1 MIKRSDIFVSLLI
14 GIIISFFLL
23 VIINTLKDEFSIT
36 PAILN
41 FRWFLLLL
49 IPLCVLIYVYVIS
62 IAGGKWPLVFQFGK
76 FLIIG
81 SSNFSIDFGILNLFI
96 NLTDIDSGIS
106 YSVFKATSFILASV
120 NSYIWNKYWTF
131 GDSEG
136 KGMVKQFMK
145 FFLVAVGGFLI
156 NVTIA
161 TLVVNVFEPPFEF
174 ISGRIWA
181 NIGALTSLVF
191 TLAWNFT
198 GYKIFV
204 FKK

>member
-1 MIKRSDIFVSLLI
+1 MIKRSDIFASILI

-23 VIINTLKDEFSIT
+23 VIINTLKDEISIISS
-36 PAILN
+36 ILN
-41 FRWFLLLL
+41 FRWFLILLL
-49 IPLCVLIYVYVIS
+49 PMSVLIFVYVIS

-76 FLIIG
+76 FLVIG

-96 NLTDIDSGIS
+96 NLTDIDRGIL

-120 NSYIWNKYWTF
+120 NSYFWNKYWTF

-174 ISGRIWA
+174 ISGKVWA

-198 GYKIFV
+198 GYKLFV
-204 FKK
+204 FRK

>member
-1 MIKRSDIFVSLLI
+1 MIKKSDIFVSLLI
-14 GIIISFFLL
+14 GIIISIFLL

-36 PAILN
+36 AAILN

-49 IPLCVLIYVYVIS
+49 IPLCVLIFVYVIS
-62 IAGGKWPLVFQFGK
+62 NAGGKWPLVFQFGK

-96 NLTDIDSGIS
+96 NLTDIDRGIL

-120 NSYIWNKYWTF
+120 NSYFWNKYWTF
-131 GDSEG
+131 GDREG

-145 FFLVAVGGFLI
+145 FFVVAVGGFLI

-161 TLVVNVFEPPFEF
+161 SLVVNVLEPPSEF
-174 ISGRIWA
+174 ISGKIWA

-204 FKK
+204 FKG